1 MARGK
6 PVGESTQ
13 HSDGTGAQ
21 HDIQHIC
28 RQKGRCSARRVEN
41 RPKRHLLFESGEQTA
56 KENIMSY
63 SNINRVVLVGRLTS
77 DPELRALP
85 SGSAV
90 CSLRLACNSTR
101 KNSDG
106 DYTEK
111 PNFFTVSVFGPAGE
125 SVHRYM
131 SRGRR
136 VAVDGRLD
144 WREWETPEGGKRQ
157 AVDIVAESVQFLDG
171 RGDHSDASG
180 ATDDGGSTEKAD
192 GGEERELVGVGSGI
206 EDDLVF

>member
-1 MARGK
+1 
-6 PVGESTQ
+6 
-13 HSDGTGAQ
+13 
-21 HDIQHIC
+21 
-28 RQKGRCSARRVEN
+28 
-41 RPKRHLLFESGEQTA
+41 
-56 KENIMSY
+56 MSY

-85 SGSAV
+85 SGTSV
-90 CSLRLACNSTR
+90 CGLRIACNGVR
-101 KNSDG
+101 KSPEG

-111 PNFFTVSVFGPAGE
+111 PNFFAVSVFGAAGE

-144 WREWETPEGGKRQ
+144 WHEWETPEGAKRQ
-157 AVDIVAESVQFLDG
+157 AVEIVAESVQFLDG
-171 RGDHSDASG
+171 RGDHGGSPSLASDE
-180 ATDDGGSTEKAD
+180 GSTEEEAQGD
-192 GGEERELVGVGSGI
+192 HERELVGVGSGI